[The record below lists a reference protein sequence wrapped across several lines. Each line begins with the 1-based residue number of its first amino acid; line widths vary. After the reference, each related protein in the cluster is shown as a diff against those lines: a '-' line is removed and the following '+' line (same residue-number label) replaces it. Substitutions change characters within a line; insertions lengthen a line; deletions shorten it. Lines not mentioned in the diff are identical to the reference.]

1 MIKQKKGIILISI
14 LLGFILSSLDNTI
27 VSASMGNILA
37 DIGGLDKITWV
48 FTTYAL
54 AGTSTMLIF
63 GKLSD
68 LFGRKIF
75 YLIGIGLFLLG
86 SALCGTAGS
95 IEQLIVYRVIQGIG
109 SGAIF
114 PISLSLIFAMFNDPK
129 DAAKISGLFG
139 AVLGL
144 SSIGGPLL
152 GAWVSESFNWRW
164 CFYINLP
171 IGIIS
176 FVALLFTLRESR
188 SEAKPKIDLL
198 GALLVVI
205 ITVSAMLAL
214 ELGGKDYAWSSWPI
228 IGLFAISASATV
240 AFYFVEQRTSEPIL
254 PLQLFK
260 NRMVSGT
267 SIVVFC
273 QGAFLFSAMTYLPL
287 YAMYVFDGF
296 SVKLLLTPMMLSMIC
311 GSVLIGFL
319 QFRFRVRTVMFVN
332 MALGIGISILL
343 MNLSHTLPH
352 WQIISLVVVLGLGV
366 IGPLNNISQNA
377 VAYNVDQRY
386 IGVSASLVGFSRSIG
401 GVIGVSVMAVIV
413 NLQMKSSVATAVRQF
428 QLIPNSD
435 PARDPLNPETVFR
448 FKENF
453 EPQLVSFY
461 KLAMGNAINQG
472 FALTLCVTII
482 GAIAALTVGA
492 SKLHKRSDAASDAA
506 DTRSVSH

>member
-1 MIKQKKGIILISI
+1 VSKQKKGIILLSI

-27 VSASMGNILA
+27 VSASMGHILT

-68 LFGRKIF
+68 LFGRKTF
-75 YLIGIGLFLLG
+75 YLIGIGIFLLG
-86 SALCGTAGS
+86 SALCGTAAS

-114 PISLSLIFAMFNDPK
+114 PISLSLIFSLFNDPK

-144 SSIGGPLL
+144 ASIGGPLL
-152 GAWVSESFNWRW
+152 GAWVSESLNWRW

-176 FVALLFTLRESR
+176 FVALLFTLQESR
-188 SEAKPKIDLL
+188 SAAKPKVDLL

-205 ITVSAMLAL
+205 MTVSAMLAL
-214 ELGGKDYAWSSWPI
+214 EWGGKDYAWSSWPI
-228 IGLFAISASATV
+228 VGLFAISASSTV
-240 AFYFVEQRTSEPIL
+240 AFYFTEQRASEPIL
-254 PLQLFK
+254 PLHLFK

-273 QGAFLFSAMTYLPL
+273 QGAVLFSAMTYLPL
-287 YAMYVFDGF
+287 YAVYAFDGF
-296 SVKLLLTPMMLSMIC
+296 SVKLLLPPMMLAMIG

-319 QFRFRVRTVMFVN
+319 QDRFRVRTVMFIN
-332 MALGIGISILL
+332 LALGIGTSILL
-343 MNLSHTLPH
+343 MNLSHTEPH
-352 WQIISLVVVLGLGV
+352 WQIIGLVIVLGLGV

-377 VAYNVDQRY
+377 VAYNVDRRY
-386 IGVSASLVGFSRSIG
+386 IGVSASLIGFSRSIG
-401 GVIGVSVMAVIV
+401 GVIGVSVMAAIV
-413 NLQMKSSVATAVRQF
+413 NLQMKSSVATAVEKFR
-428 QLIPNSD
+428 LIPNSD
-435 PARDPLNPETVFR
+435 PSRDPLSPEIVFR
-448 FKENF
+448 HKEYF
-453 EPQLVSFY
+453 EPQLVAFY
-461 KLAMGNAINQG
+461 KLAMGNAIDRG
-472 FALTLCVTII
+472 FVLALCATTI

-492 SKLHKRSDAASDAA
+492 SKLRKHSDTASDVTVTQSA
-506 DTRSVSH
+506 SQ

>member
-1 MIKQKKGIILISI
+1 MSKQKKGIILISI

-27 VSASMGNILA
+27 ISASMGNIIA
-37 DIGGLDKITWV
+37 DIGGLDKITWM

-68 LFGRKIF
+68 MFGRKTF

-114 PISLSLIFAMFNDPK
+114 PISLSLIYTLFNDPK
-129 DAAKISGLFG
+129 DAAKMSGLFG

-152 GAWVSESFNWRW
+152 GAWVSESLNWRW

-171 IGIIS
+171 IGIVS
-176 FVALLFTLRESR
+176 FVSLLCTLRESR
-188 SEAKPKIDLL
+188 SEAKPKIDIL
-198 GALLVVI
+198 GALLIVI
-205 ITVSAMLAL
+205 MTVSAMFAL
-214 ELGGKDYAWSSWPI
+214 ELGGKDYAWSSWLI
-228 IGLFAISASATV
+228 IGLFAISALAMI
-240 AFYFVEQRTSEPIL
+240 AFYFVEQRASEPIV

-260 NRMVSGT
+260 NRMVTGT
-267 SIVVFC
+267 NIVVFC
-273 QGAFLFSAMTYLPL
+273 QGALLFSAMTYLPL

-296 SVKLLLTPMMLSMIC
+296 SVKLLLTPLMLSMIC
-311 GSVLIGFL
+311 GSVLIGYL
-319 QFRFRVRTVMFVN
+319 QAHFRVRTVMFVN
-332 MALGIGISILL
+332 MVLGIGISILL
-343 MNLSHTLPH
+343 MNLSLEVPH
-352 WQIISLVVVLGLGV
+352 WQIIALAVVLGLGV
-366 IGPLNNISQNA
+366 LGPLNNITQNA
-377 VAYNVDQRY
+377 VAYSVDKRY

-401 GVIGVSVMAVIV
+401 GVMGVSVMAVIV
-413 NLQMKSSVATAVRQF
+413 NLQMKSSVTTAIGKF
-428 QLIPNSD
+428 QLLPNPD
-435 PARDPLNPETVFR
+435 PNRDPLNPETVFR
-448 FKENF
+448 FKDYF

-472 FALTLCVTII
+472 FALALCVTII

-492 SKLHKRSDAASDAA
+492 SKLHKRSDAASA
-506 DTRSVSH
+506 DTVTQSVSH